1 MGSEDIVIEVSRMFL
16 EKIYLSNF
24 KNYEEATFTFSP
36 QVNCI
41 VGENGSGKTNL
52 LDAVYFLALSKSAMH
67 HQDVFSINHDA
78 DYMMIDGVFSKNSH
92 THQITC
98 TIQRGQRKIM
108 MYEKKPYERIADH
121 IGQFP
126 VVLIAPD
133 DTELIKEGSEERR
146 RFFDGVLAQMD
157 SEYLTDYQQYNRIL
171 EQRNSLLKIFAERNY
186 MDHDLL
192 DTYSDP
198 LVKLAVRLHKQ
209 RKEFMETFLPVF
221 KKHYA
226 LISEG
231 REEVEIVYE
240 SEVAVD
246 NFTQEF
252 RQNRQTD
259 IRAQRTTKGIHKDDY
274 VFDIDTYPIK
284 KFGSQGQQ
292 KSFVMA
298 LRLAQFEMIEI
309 LKELKPI
316 LLLDD
321 IFDKLD
327 DRRIHSL
334 IESINHGI
342 FGQVFITDA
351 RPERTRKILEQVDT
365 EVKYFSIDNHKNVA
379 S

>member
-1 MGSEDIVIEVSRMFL
+1 MFL

-24 KNYEEATFTFSP
+24 KNYEEASYNFSP

-52 LDAVYFLALSKSAMH
+52 LDSIYFLALSKSSIH
-67 HQDVFSINHDA
+67 HQDAHNINHYA
-78 DYMMIDGVFSKNSH
+78 EFMLIDGVFKKNNR

-98 TIQRGQRKIM
+98 SIQRGQRKILM
-108 MYEKKPYERIADH
+108 HEKKPYERISDH

-133 DTELIKEGSEERR
+133 DTELIKEGSDERR
-146 RFFDGVLAQMD
+146 RFFDGVLSQMD
-157 SEYLTDYQQYNRIL
+157 NEYLNDYQQYNRIL
-171 EQRNSLLKIFAERNY
+171 EQRNSLLKIFADRNFI
-186 MDHDLL
+186 DQDLL

-198 LVKLAVRLHKQ
+198 LVKLALRIYKQ
-209 RKEFMETFLPVF
+209 RRNFVDTFLPIF

-226 LISEG
+226 IISDG
-231 REEVEIVYE
+231 REEVEIIYE
-240 SEVAVD
+240 SEVASGE
-246 NFTQEF
+246 FLQEF
-252 RQNRQTD
+252 RLNRQTD
-259 IRAQRTTKGIHKDDY
+259 VRAQRTTKGIHKDDY
-274 VFDIDTYPIK
+274 IFEIDTYPIK

-298 LRLAQFEMIEI
+298 LRLAQFEMIET
-309 LKELKPI
+309 LRETKPI

-334 IESINHGI
+334 VESINNHT

-351 RPERTRKILEQVDT
+351 RPERTQKILEEVT
-365 EVKYFSIDNHKNVA
+365 AEVKYFTITPEHKTIN

>member
-1 MGSEDIVIEVSRMFL
+1 MVIETRRMFL

-24 KNYEEATFTFSP
+24 KNYEEASYNFSP

-52 LDAVYFLALSKSAMH
+52 LDAIYFLALSKSSIH
-67 HQDVFSINHDA
+67 HQDAHNINHDA
-78 DYMMIDGVFSKNSH
+78 EFMLIDGVFKKNIR

-98 TIQRGQRKIM
+98 SIQRGQRKILM
-108 MYEKKPYERIADH
+108 LEKKPYERISDH

-133 DTELIKEGSEERR
+133 DTELIKEGSDERR
-146 RFFDGVLAQMD
+146 RFFDGVLSQMD
-157 SEYLTDYQQYNRIL
+157 NEYLNDYQQYNRIL
-171 EQRNSLLKIFAERNY
+171 EQRNSLLKIFAERNFI
-186 MDHDLL
+186 DQDLL

-198 LVKLAVRLHKQ
+198 LVKLALRIYKQ
-209 RKEFMETFLPVF
+209 RRNFVDTFLPIF
-221 KKHYA
+221 KKHYSF
-226 LISEG
+226 ISDA
-231 REEVEIVYE
+231 REEVEIIYE
-240 SEVAVD
+240 SEVASGE
-246 NFTQEF
+246 FPQEF
-252 RQNRQTD
+252 RLNRQTD
-259 IRAQRTTKGIHKDDY
+259 VRAQRTTKGIHKDDY
-274 VFDIDTYPIK
+274 IFEIDTYPIK
-284 KFGSQGQQ
+284 KFGSQGQK

-298 LRLAQFEMIEI
+298 LRLAQFEMIET
-309 LKELKPI
+309 LRETKPI

-334 IESINHGI
+334 VESINNHT

-351 RPERTRKILEQVDT
+351 RPERTQKILEEVKT
-365 EVKYFSIDNHKNVA
+365 EVKYFTITPEHKTIN

>member
-1 MGSEDIVIEVSRMFL
+1 MVIETRRMFL

-24 KNYEEATFTFSP
+24 KNYEEASYNFSP

-52 LDAVYFLALSKSAMH
+52 LDAIYFLALSKSSIH
-67 HQDVFSINHDA
+67 HQDAHNINHDTEF
-78 DYMMIDGVFSKNSH
+78 MMIEGFFKKNDR

-98 TIQRGQRKIM
+98 SIQRGQRKIL
-108 MYEKKPYERIADH
+108 MYEKKPYERISDH

-133 DTELIKEGSEERR
+133 DTELIKEGSDERR
-146 RFFDGVLAQMD
+146 RFFDGVLSQMD
-157 SEYLTDYQQYNRIL
+157 NEYLNDYQQYNRIL
-171 EQRNSLLKIFAERNY
+171 EQRNSLLKIFAERNFI
-186 MDHDLL
+186 DQDLL

-198 LVKLAVRLHKQ
+198 LVKLALRIYKQ
-209 RKEFMETFLPVF
+209 RRNFVDIFLPIF

-226 LISEG
+226 VISDG
-231 REEVEIVYE
+231 REDVEIIYE
-240 SEVAVD
+240 SEVASGE
-246 NFTQEF
+246 FPQEF
-252 RQNRQTD
+252 RLNRQTD
-259 IRAQRTTKGIHKDDY
+259 VRAQRTTKGIHKDDY
-274 VFDIDTYPIK
+274 IFEIDTYPIK

-298 LRLAQFEMIEI
+298 LRLAQFEMIKS
-309 LKELKPI
+309 LKETKPI

-334 IESINHGI
+334 VESINNHT

-351 RPERTRKILEQVDT
+351 RPERTQRILEDVKA
-365 EVKYFSIDNHKNVA
+365 EVKYFTITPQHKIINL
-379 S
+379 

>member
-1 MGSEDIVIEVSRMFL
+1 LVIETRRMFL

-24 KNYEEATFTFSP
+24 KNYEEASYNFSP

-52 LDAVYFLALSKSAMH
+52 LDAIYFLALSKSSIH
-67 HQDVFSINHDA
+67 HQDAHNINHDA
-78 DYMMIDGVFSKNSH
+78 EFMLIDGVFKKNIR

-98 TIQRGQRKIM
+98 SIQRGQRKILM
-108 MYEKKPYERIADH
+108 LEKKPYERISDH

-133 DTELIKEGSEERR
+133 DTELIKEGSDERR
-146 RFFDGVLAQMD
+146 RFFDGVLSQMD
-157 SEYLTDYQQYNRIL
+157 NEYLNDYQQYNRIL
-171 EQRNSLLKIFAERNY
+171 EQRNSLLKIFAERNFI
-186 MDHDLL
+186 DQDLL

-198 LVKLAVRLHKQ
+198 LVKLALRIYKQ
-209 RKEFMETFLPVF
+209 RRNFVDTFLPIF
-221 KKHYA
+221 KKHYSF
-226 LISEG
+226 ISDA
-231 REEVEIVYE
+231 REEVEIIYE
-240 SEVAVD
+240 SEVASGE
-246 NFTQEF
+246 FPQEF
-252 RQNRQTD
+252 RLNRQTD
-259 IRAQRTTKGIHKDDY
+259 VRAQRTTKGIHKDDY
-274 VFDIDTYPIK
+274 IFEIDTYPIK
-284 KFGSQGQQ
+284 KFGSQGQK

-298 LRLAQFEMIEI
+298 LRLAQFEMIET
-309 LKELKPI
+309 LRETKPI

-334 IESINHGI
+334 VESINNHT

-351 RPERTRKILEQVDT
+351 RPERTQKILEEVKT
-365 EVKYFSIDNHKNVA
+365 EVKYFTITPEHKTIN

>member
-1 MGSEDIVIEVSRMFL
+1 MIRGLGIETYRMFL

-24 KNYEEATFTFSP
+24 KNYEEITYNFSP

-52 LDAVYFLALSKSAMH
+52 LDAIYFLALSKSSIH
-67 HQDVFSINHDA
+67 HQDAHNVNHDA
-78 DYMMIDGVFSKNSH
+78 EFMLIDGVFKKNSR

-98 TIQRGQRKIM
+98 SIQRGQRKILM
-108 MYEKKPYERIADH
+108 HEKKPYERISDH

-133 DTELIKEGSEERR
+133 DTELIKDGSDERR
-146 RFFDGVLAQMD
+146 RFFDGVLSQMD
-157 SEYLTDYQQYNRIL
+157 NEYLNDYQQYNRIL
-171 EQRNSLLKIFAERNY
+171 EQRNSLLKIFADRNFV
-186 MDHDLL
+186 DQDLL

-198 LVKLAVRLHKQ
+198 LVKLALRIYKQ
-209 RKEFMETFLPVF
+209 RRNFIDGFLPIF

-226 LISEG
+226 IISDG
-231 REEVEIVYE
+231 REEVEIIYE
-240 SEVAVD
+240 SEVASGE
-246 NFTQEF
+246 FPQEF
-252 RQNRQTD
+252 RLNRQTD
-259 IRAQRTTKGIHKDDY
+259 VRAQRTTKGIHKDDY
-274 VFDIDTYPIK
+274 IFEIDTYPIK

-298 LRLAQFEMIEI
+298 LRLAQFEMIET
-309 LKELKPI
+309 LREAKPI

-334 IESINHGI
+334 IESINNNT

-351 RPERTRKILEQVDT
+351 RPERTQKILEGVKA
-365 EVKYFSIDNHKNVA
+365 EVKYFTISPEHKVIN